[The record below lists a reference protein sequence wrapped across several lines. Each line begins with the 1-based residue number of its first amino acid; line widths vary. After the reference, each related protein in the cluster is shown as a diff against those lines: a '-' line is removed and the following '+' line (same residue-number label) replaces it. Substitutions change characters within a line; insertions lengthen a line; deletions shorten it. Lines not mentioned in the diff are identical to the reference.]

1 MTAEPPENLEEFMF
15 MDSKKEVITSHLD
28 QEWIRLIQEAKEV
41 GLSVKEVKAFLDNTQ
56 TY

>member
-15 MDSKKEVITSHLD
+15 MDSKKEGITLHLD

-41 GLSVKEVKAFLDNTQ
+41 GLSVKEVKAFLDNKQ
-56 TY
+56 T

>member
-28 QEWIRLIQEAKEV
+28 QEWIRLVQEAKEV

-56 TY
+56 T

>member
-15 MDSKKEVITSHLD
+15 MDSKKEVITPHLD

-56 TY
+56 T